1 MPLSG
6 KAVVKILQKHGFTV
20 SRQKGSHIVLHKKTS
35 DTNRIGVVPNH
46 KEVQKGTLRSIAKMT
61 GIDPKQLGL

>member
-6 KAVVKILQKHGFTV
+6 KEVVKILQKRGFTV
-20 SRQKGSHIVLHKKTS
+20 VRQKGSHIVLHKQTPNGK
-35 DTNRIGVVPNH
+35 RIGIVPNH

-61 GIDPKQLGL
+61 AINRKDLGV

>member
-6 KAVVKILQKHGFTV
+6 KQVVKILQKHGFVV
-20 SRQKGSHIVLHKKTS
+20 SRQKGSHIVLHKITS
-35 DTNRIGVVPNH
+35 SGKRVGVVPNH

-61 GIDPKQLGL
+61 GVNKKDLGV